1 MDLELLLVTQF
12 ARDRDLAGIG
22 DELRR
27 QVSLAREGGFDGVG
41 VSEHHAT
48 ADHQYLL
55 NEAIVAHLADAVGDM
70 RLTTALCLL
79 PYHNPVRIAEF
90 GATIDVLTGGRFRF
104 GVGLG
109 YRDAEYDAFGVDR
122 ADGPG
127 RLVEAL
133 DVIERCWTADA
144 VSFDGDHFD
153 FEDVTIRP
161 KPRQDPRPPIW
172 VGASNE
178 SSVRRGARIADGFLC
193 GHVPFEVARRQ
204 ITDFRDERAATDR
217 GPGEV
222 ALFRETFVA
231 ETTEAAE
238 AAVREPLM
246 EKYASYT
253 DWGQD
258 DAIGDDTFESEWGR
272 LKDDRFLVGTP
283 AEVAAEIARYEEAM
297 DLDSLFVRTQFPG
310 MDAETVRSSIEL
322 FGDEVV
328 PEFE

>member
-1 MDLELLLVTQF
+1 MDLELLLVSQF
-12 ARDRDLAGIG
+12 ERDRDLAGIG

-27 QVSLAREGGFDGVG
+27 QVTLARDVGFDGVG

-55 NEAIVAHLADAVGDM
+55 NEAVVAHIADAVGDM
-70 RLTTALCLL
+70 RLMTALCLL

-90 GATIDVLTGGRFRF
+90 GATIDALTGGRFRL
-104 GVGLG
+104 GVGMG
-109 YRDAEYDAFGVDR
+109 YREAEYDVFGVDR

-127 RLVEAL
+127 RLVEGL
-133 DVIERCWTADA
+133 EVIERCWTEDD
-144 VSFDGDHFD
+144 VSFHGDHFD

-161 KPRQDPRPPIW
+161 KPLQDPRPPIW

-178 SSVRRGARIADGFLC
+178 SSVRRSARIADGFLG
-193 GHVPFEVARRQ
+193 GHVPFDVAKRQ
-204 ITDFRDERAATDR
+204 IADFRDEREATDR

-222 ALFRETFVA
+222 AIFREAFVA
-231 ETTEAAE
+231 ETTAAAE

-246 EKYASYT
+246 RKYASYT

-258 DAIGDDTFESEWGR
+258 DAIGDDTFHDEWER
-272 LKDDRFLVGTP
+272 LRDDRFLVGTP
-283 AEVAAEIARYEEAM
+283 AEVAAEVERYRGEL

-310 MDAETVRSSIEL
+310 MDAEAVRSSIEL

-328 PEFE
+328 PEFG